1 MAAILGYGYT
11 QQWFKFAKIGTG
23 SSATETLSS
32 AGGPAAVA
40 NAQEAVVKARQAFA
54 SGDVQ
59 GAINGYQQVLAAN
72 PNDFGTMGELAN
84 VYYMTGWIPHATQMY
99 YETASKAIEQNRPDV
114 AEALLPVII
123 RGNPMLASQ
132 LQDRH
137 VRPRSAA
144 VGAELQRRDSAANPA
159 GLAVRPVQGS
169 RMPGANGSS
178 PRAFSFRRP
187 SQASAA
193 PSLRRPC
200 PRSANS

>member
-1 MAAILGYGYT
+1 MEAQMTNETAVQTPATVEKKPLLKRIPKWAIYSTLALIVAAILGYGYT

-32 AGGPAAVA
+32 TGGPAAVA

-54 SGDVQ
+54 SGDVR
-59 GAINGYQQVLAAN
+59 GAINGYQEVLAAN

-99 YETASKAIEQNRPDV
+99 FQTASKAIEQNRPDV

-132 LQDRH
+132 LQDRMFDRE
-137 VRPRSAA
+137 VQQSEQSFNAEQRS
-144 VGAELQRRDSAANPA
+144 
-159 GLAVRPVQGS
+159 
-169 RMPGANGSS
+169 
-178 PRAFSFRRP
+178 
-187 SQASAA
+187 
-193 PSLRRPC
+193 
-200 PRSANS
+200 